1 MNEATPPNHPTEPE
15 IGYVAPRAQV
25 TATVAELPAMSRQAL
40 LARIGLLGIAAAALV
55 AAALL
60 VFSSSASPN
69 GALAAGAGNGTSDGQ
84 VPLMNGGGPGFRGGP
99 GPGAGFGGI
108 TITAI
113 SGNSISLKTDDGWSR
128 TITVD
133 SGTTYSKAGA
143 TIALADLK
151 VGDEVGFRQTRESS
165 GTWSIDSIVVILP
178 RAGGEVT
185 KIDGSTITV
194 TQRDGSTAT
203 ISVNGQTRYSV
214 NGNDGAALSDL
225 KVGMFLV
232 AEGTKNSDGSLTA
245 ASVRAGT
252 VSTNEGRGGPG
263 FRFGPDH
270 DWNGQNPGSSA
281 APSATGTAS

>member
-1 MNEATPPNHPTEPE
+1 MNDATPNHPTEPE
-15 IGYVAPRAQV
+15 IGYLAPPAQV
-25 TATVAELPAMSRQAL
+25 TATVAELPGMSRQAV

-55 AAALL
+55 AVALL
-60 VFSSSASPN
+60 IFSSGASPN
-69 GALAAGAGNGTSDGQ
+69 GTLAAAGNGTTNGQ
-84 VPLMNGGGPGFRGGP
+84 VPLMHGGGPGFRGGP

-108 TITAI
+108 SITAI
-113 SGNSISLKTDDGWSR
+113 SGNSISLKTDDGWTR

-133 SGTTYSKAGA
+133 SGTTYSRAGA
-143 TIALADLK
+143 TIALGDLK
-151 VGDEVGFRQTRESS
+151 VGDEVGFRQTRESN

-185 KIDGSTITV
+185 KVDGSTITV
-194 TQRDGSTAT
+194 TERDGTTAT
-203 ISVNGQTRYSV
+203 IAVNGQTRYSI
-214 NGNDGAALSDL
+214 NGNDSAALSDV

-263 FRFGPDH
+263 FHFGPDLDGDGH
-270 DWNGQNPGSSA
+270 NPGSSA